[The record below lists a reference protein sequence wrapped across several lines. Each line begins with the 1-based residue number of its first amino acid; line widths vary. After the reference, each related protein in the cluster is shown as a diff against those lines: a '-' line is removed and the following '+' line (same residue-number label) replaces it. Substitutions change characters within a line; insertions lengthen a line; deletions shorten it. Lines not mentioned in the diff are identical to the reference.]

1 MEVSNALFKRYYMI
15 WFGSGY
21 SVNPVVCVIILIYI
35 FLYVHRFS
43 QVPEFNNKTFNS
55 VSIYGLGSERPSQ
68 ITKNNG
74 STTVIDES
82 QWHFDLDLGY
92 LKVVDIALNLCD
104 SINWIY

>member
-1 MEVSNALFKRYYMI
+1 MLMYTHKYLFYY
-15 WFGSGY
+15 
-21 SVNPVVCVIILIYI
+21 L
-35 FLYVHRFS
+35 

-82 QWHFDLDLGY
+82 QWHFDFDLGC
-92 LKVVDIALNLCD
+92 LKVVEIALNLCD